1 MSRVKV
7 KILLLYI
14 YNIPL
19 QIEPTLI
26 LWACRFNV
34 YTILLDHV
42 KSELSLNDL
51 ESFKNVVNSTN
62 ETHNKLIA
70 SIQKNVDSLLKE
82 RPKTET
88 SLSGLEVRMV
98 EVVSRTGTTE
108 AALAE
113 AMRREQA
120 EAGKIEERV
129 TNMQASMREM
139 QERLS
144 EKRKEEEGLG
154 SLQEVVEEAK
164 VDFRQRMQETAAK
177 LTEIEQ
183 FVGKFVTFELLL
195 SNY

>member
-1 MSRVKV
+1 M
-7 KILLLYI
+7 
-14 YNIPL
+14 
-19 QIEPTLI
+19 
-26 LWACRFNV
+26 
-34 YTILLDHV
+34 LDHV

-98 EVVSRTGTTE
+98 EVVSRTGTME

-113 AMRREQA
+113 AVRREQA

>member
-1 MSRVKV
+1 M
-7 KILLLYI
+7 
-14 YNIPL
+14 
-19 QIEPTLI
+19 
-26 LWACRFNV
+26 
-34 YTILLDHV
+34 
-42 KSELSLNDL
+42 
-51 ESFKNVVNSTN
+51 
-62 ETHNKLIA
+62 
-70 SIQKNVDSLLKE
+70 
-82 RPKTET
+82 
-88 SLSGLEVRMV
+88 
-98 EVVSRTGTTE
+98 SRTGTME

-113 AMRREQA
+113 AVRREQA

>member
-1 MSRVKV
+1 M
-7 KILLLYI
+7 
-14 YNIPL
+14 
-19 QIEPTLI
+19 
-26 LWACRFNV
+26 
-34 YTILLDHV
+34 
-42 KSELSLNDL
+42 

-183 FVGKFVTFELLL
+183 FVGKFVIFELLL

>member
-1 MSRVKV
+1 M
-7 KILLLYI
+7 
-14 YNIPL
+14 
-19 QIEPTLI
+19 
-26 LWACRFNV
+26 
-34 YTILLDHV
+34 LDHV

-113 AMRREQA
+113 AVRREQA

-183 FVGKFVTFELLL
+183 YVGKFVTFELLL
-195 SNY
+195 SND